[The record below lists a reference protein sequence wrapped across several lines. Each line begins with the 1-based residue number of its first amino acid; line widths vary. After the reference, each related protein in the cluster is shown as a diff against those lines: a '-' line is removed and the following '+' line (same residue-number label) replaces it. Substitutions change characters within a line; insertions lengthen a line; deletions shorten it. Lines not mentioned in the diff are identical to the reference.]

1 MFFYKE
7 NIQKNKTGIT
17 KKRKWNDAY
26 IMYGFYRTKTKM
38 LKPYPSTCDLFY
50 SATFENSNS
59 APNRLQKHLKTQ
71 HPNH

>member
-1 MFFYKE
+1 MFFYKK

-38 LKPYPSTCDLFY
+38 LKPYPSVVIYFVL
-50 SATFENSNS
+50 
-59 APNRLQKHLKTQ
+59 PLLKTVTQ
-71 HPNH
+71 LQTVYKNI